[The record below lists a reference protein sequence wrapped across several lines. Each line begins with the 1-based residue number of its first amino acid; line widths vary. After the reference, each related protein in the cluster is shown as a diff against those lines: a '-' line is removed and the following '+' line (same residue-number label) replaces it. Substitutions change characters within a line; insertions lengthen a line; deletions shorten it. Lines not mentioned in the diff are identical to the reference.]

1 MEDNKTIAK
10 ALSIYNA
17 ETENN
22 YGYNVDADEITSS
35 NYTDVVKFCSELDE
49 NNVAINIPA
58 PISWD
63 ELQTYVT
70 KAKEYFASL
79 PTKED
84 VEATKASAKAK
95 LIAGE
100 ALTEDEANTIVL

>member
-1 MEDNKTIAK
+1 MEDNKTISK
-10 ALSIYNA
+10 ALSIYNT

-22 YGYNVDADEITSS
+22 YGYNIDADEITSS
-35 NYTDVVKFCSELDE
+35 NYTDAVKFCNELDE
-49 NNVAINIPA
+49 NNVAIEISA
-58 PISWD
+58 PISWND
-63 ELQTYVT
+63 LQSYIT

-84 VEATKASAKAK
+84 VKATKASAKAK

-100 ALTEDEANTIVL
+100 ALTEAEADTIVL